1 MVPITTRPITSSDA
15 RLLATMH
22 VASWRDA
29 YRGLL
34 SDNYLDGGAAADR
47 VSVWTERMRD
57 PDPACFGFVA
67 ELNGEAIGFVFLH
80 GAHDVYWGTLLD
92 NLHVLPGHKGRGV
105 GRVLIEIAARETI
118 LRHPDER
125 VYLWVFEQNSGAR
138 RFYARLGG
146 HEAERVVKPIA
157 NMHAMVRSE

>member
-1 MVPITTRPITSSDA
+1 
-15 RLLATMH
+15 MH
-22 VASWRDA
+22 IASWRDA

-34 SDNYLDGGAAADR
+34 SDAYLDGEAVSDR
-47 VSVWTERMRD
+47 ISVWTERMQH

-67 ELNGEAIGFVFLH
+67 EMNGEPVGFVFLH
-80 GAHDVYWGTLLD
+80 GAHDAYWGTLLD

-105 GRVLIEIAARETI
+105 GRLLVEIAARQSV

-125 VYLWVFEQNSGAR
+125 VYLWVFEQNAGAR

-146 HEAERVVKPIA
+146 HEAERVVKPTPDGRA
-157 NMHAMVRSE
+157 LPEWRVVWDNPAMLLAAAERQS